1 MQLDCV
7 LQIWGLACRAD
18 SFDRVVDRIFELD
31 GNGGIRQFEGG
42 YTDYVFPKEGET
54 EPSPKRSYS
63 KAFEPFG
70 WVIGTGN
77 YTDYIDDQVASIEK
91 DFSSYVTGRMTL
103 FVI

>member
-1 MQLDCV
+1 MFGQE
-7 LQIWGLACRAD
+7 AD
-18 SFDRVVDRIFELD
+18 
-31 GNGGIRQFEGG
+31 GG

-103 FVI
+103 FIISTLIEGIIVVYC

>member
-1 MQLDCV
+1 MYS
-7 LQIWGLACRAD
+7 RK
-18 SFDRVVDRIFELD
+18 
-31 GNGGIRQFEGG
+31 
-42 YTDYVFPKEGET
+42 KERH

-91 DFSSYVTGRMTL
+91 IFFLCYRQDDTVYYLNVD
-103 FVI
+103 